1 MLSVLS
7 NVTALNASNQLKI
20 NAKNK
25 ALATEKLSSGYRI
38 NRAADDAA
46 GLAISEKMRLIIRSL
61 NQGTQ
66 NGTDGISWCQT
77 GDGALDEA
85 QELLQRMNELAI
97 KSLNGTNSD
106 SDRSYMEME
115 FKNLKEEMNRIGQ
128 TTLFNEQNIFDEYDK
143 PNYKVYGGPVWT
155 PSQQHVVTEGNNNLC
170 FEIGRE
176 PDFTKVEIT
185 VPAGEYSTQDL
196 MAEID
201 MALFEASP
209 DLLVEYK
216 NGHCNAVLMGNDT
229 IGSVTGGLSYLIYQT
244 YQGGTFG
251 ALIGTTIFEH
261 GYDRLEV
268 VAGKNDYMSFS
279 IEDFDGNK
287 SDKEIKLAP
296 GRYTRGDLIELLNK
310 QLKDTVIEASPYGT
324 GIKLGSES
332 AMVTGFKGNMFKIDN
347 KDESKVYNSVFY
359 DNVQYGNVTKYPAVF
374 TGSAVLPTDSRD
386 KEHSKFIIDGSNNIL
401 ILQPDGREDPVSITI
416 DEGEYTIGEMREKLE
431 TLFKNK
437 GLNLSVKTYSDRVR
451 VSSRRYY
458 YFQGLTVT
466 SGLKGLESTVNFVTA
481 SSAYKTLFESRQ
493 YNDYGSPAT
502 RWNETSRNV
511 DGYFYGSRTFP
522 AAVTLDGSNHKFT
535 VNINV
540 NDNDKHTTVNKS
552 YTVEMS
558 QKTYANVEELKAE
571 LQSQLNKDTCPLKG
585 LLDVTVR
592 NGTLAITS
600 AAGKDVNTIR
610 LSSVSGNSGYDTL
623 FVGRNSK
630 PIYNSVNRPSVT
642 LPTPIP
648 TDGIKQ
654 DSNVTIQLG
663 NNSQTVNINKGDD
676 QNTIKQKI
684 EAAFPP
690 STRTEY
696 TKFPYVSGHG
706 GDSSGSTPTTATGS
720 ETMRSWNGSA
730 TGSSKEAEG
739 STALGYNIPASL
751 KIGPELKDTMV
762 LDSGNNQISLNINGT
777 PKTLTLTEGSYNPD
791 SLVTE
796 LQEQIDKEFGTDMG
810 GAIVEREGN
819 NLIITARLPLGED
832 GKDTSLSC
840 STGSS
845 SFLKDLNTTRRP
857 AEWRSNR
864 SLQSGININGAN
876 NQLSFQYTKGGN
888 TETVTLTLDNGSY
901 TPSSI
906 IGNIQRQLDKTDTG
920 IQAALVG
927 GKLALTSG
935 EGGSGVSISF
945 THDGGGSAADAL
957 FGPVRA
963 TPADIIVNQPVEST
977 IKIDDSTKNFTI
989 YVNGAPKTVTLDA
1002 GDYDREG
1009 FKNMLNEKLEKE
1021 GVEAYL
1027 TNNRLGFRT
1036 TQGVGSNTT
1045 LAMNYDNGGSSMER
1059 IYGKKEI
1066 TIPGITVSFTADG
1079 RAQLSST
1086 DNQTRIYMN
1095 TSSGGA
1101 LMQPEMKEE
1110 PITPSYNYGYHS
1122 QSKSYLDG
1130 QNLKSAKVTIDKWND
1145 DLKFTYHMNGSQKT
1159 VTIQVPG
1166 KDEASGE
1173 KEYTYDELKDYL
1185 QGEVDRQVGAGQIK
1199 VTVDASGVR
1208 FEAANTGNGYQ
1219 FDVPTGDFYDKVMCQ
1234 CEEMSVNA
1242 GAGEKKGYQEVD
1254 QAFTVGRQD
1263 VKNTVTTIKQGLS
1276 DEFSLDLTYD
1286 GKSHTVKITL
1296 DPGDY
1301 TGEQLKNHLQQ
1312 KFDQALA
1319 DMGLKPGLIK
1329 VGLGDKNTGVQ
1340 GANDQNALSFTL
1352 AEDVSAPAEKQYI
1365 IDGASGNAAFKIF
1378 YKTDGEMI
1386 PSHIVGTKNIANGAS
1401 IGPNDTDFFLKVD
1414 GVPHTLHIPQGTY
1427 TAEEILDTVNQLLK
1441 DDSIPVV
1448 ATQEGNFMMLSHKNL
1463 GKHTIEDITGGAK
1476 DNIFFREERED
1487 AEEPRNIWL
1496 SNEPNDKV
1504 PLPKETL
1511 STWGLRLHASSI
1523 AKPKYAKAAVNR
1535 ISYAINQVSQKR
1547 TDFGVTQNRLEHALR
1562 SNENK
1567 AENTQS
1573 SESLIRDTDMARE
1586 MVRYANLSVLEQSVQ
1601 SMLAQA
1607 NKKNETVLALL

>member
-1 MLSVLS
+1 MLSILN

-97 KSLNGTNSD
+97 KSLNGTNSE

-143 PNYKVYGGPVWT
+143 PNYKVYGGPEWT
-155 PSQQHVVTEGNNNLC
+155 PSQRHVVTEGKNNLC

-176 PDFTKVEIT
+176 PDFSKLEIT

-201 MALFEASP
+201 MALFDACP

-261 GYDRLEV
+261 DYDKLEV
-268 VAGKNDYMSFS
+268 VKGKNDYMSFS

-287 SDKEIKLAP
+287 SSKEITLPP
-296 GRYTRGDLIELLNK
+296 GRYTRGDLIELLNN

-332 AMVTGFKGNMFKIDN
+332 ALVTGFKGNMFKIDN
-347 KDESKVYNSVFY
+347 KDESKIYNSVFY

-374 TGSAVLPTDSRD
+374 TGSTVLATDSRD
-386 KEHSKFIIDGSNNIL
+386 KEHAKFIIDSSNNVL
-401 ILQPDGREDPVSITI
+401 TLQPDGRENPVSITI

-431 TLFKNK
+431 NLFKK
-437 GLNLSVKTYSDRVR
+437 EGLNLSVKTRSERVR
-451 VSSRRYY
+451 VSSGREYT
-458 YFQGLTVT
+458 FQGLTVT
-466 SGLKGLESTVNFVTA
+466 SGLKGLESTVNFDTG
-481 SSAYKTLFESRQ
+481 SSAYKTLFETRQ
-493 YNDYGSPAT
+493 YNDYGSPAS
-502 RWNETSRNV
+502 RWNETRSNI
-511 DGYFYGSRTFP
+511 DGYLYGSRTFP
-522 AAVTLDGSNHKFT
+522 AAVTLDGANNKFSI
-535 VNINV
+535 NLNV
-540 NDNDKHTTVNKS
+540 NDIANHTTVNKS
-552 YTVEMS
+552 CTIEMS
-558 QKTYANVEELKAE
+558 QKSYANVEELRAE
-571 LQSQLNKDTCPLKG
+571 LQSQLDKDTCPLKG
-585 LLDVTVR
+585 LLSVTVK
-592 NGTLAITS
+592 NGALALTGV
-600 AAGKDVNTIR
+600 AGKDVNWIR
-610 LSSVSGNSGYDTL
+610 LSESGNSGYDTL

-630 PIYNSVNRPSVT
+630 PVFNSVNRPSIT

-654 DSNVTIQLG
+654 DSNVTIELG
-663 NNSQTVNINKGDD
+663 GNSQTIHLNKGDNQD
-676 QNTIKQKI
+676 AIKQKI

-690 STRTEY
+690 STKTEY
-696 TKFPYVSGHG
+696 TKFPDVSGHG

-720 ETMRSWNGSA
+720 ESVRSWNGSA

-739 STALGYNIPASL
+739 STALEYNIPASL
-751 KIGPELKDTMV
+751 KVGPEMKNTMV

-777 PKTLTLTEGSYNPD
+777 PKTLTLTEGSYTPD

-796 LQEQIDKEFGTDMG
+796 LQEQIDREFGTDMG
-810 GAIVEREGN
+810 GAVVEKEGN

-832 GKDTSLSC
+832 GAKTSVSC

-864 SLQSGININGAN
+864 SLQSGINISGAN
-876 NQLSFQYTKGGN
+876 NQLSFQYTRGGN
-888 TETVTLTLDNGSY
+888 TETVSLTLDGGSY

-906 IGNIQRQLDKTDTG
+906 IGNIQRQLDKTNTG
-920 IQAALVG
+920 IKASLVG

-935 EGGSGVSISF
+935 EGGNGVSISF

-963 TPADIIVNQPVEST
+963 TPADIIVNQPIEST
-977 IKIDDSTKNFTI
+977 IKIDDSTQAFTI
-989 YVNGAPKTVTLDA
+989 YVNGAPKTVTLDK

-1009 FKNMLNEKLEKE
+1009 FKNMLNEKLKDE

-1027 TNNRLGFRT
+1027 ANNRLGFRT
-1036 TQGVGSNTT
+1036 TQAVGSHTT
-1045 LAMNYDNGGSSMER
+1045 LAMQYENGGSSMER
-1059 IYGKKEI
+1059 IYGKKETI
-1066 TIPGITVSFTADG
+1066 IPGIKVSFTADG
-1079 RAQLSST
+1079 KAQLSST
-1086 DNQTRIYMN
+1086 DNKALIYMN

-1101 LMQPEMKEE
+1101 LMQPEMREE
-1110 PITPSYNYGYHS
+1110 KVNPSYNSGYHS

-1130 QNLKSAKVTIDKWND
+1130 QNLQSAKVTIDKWND
-1145 DLKFTYHMNGSQKT
+1145 DLKFTYSMNGSQKT

-1166 KDEASGE
+1166 KDEAGGE

-1185 QGEVDRQVGAGQIK
+1185 QGEVDRQAGAGQIV

-1219 FDVPTGDFYDKVMCQ
+1219 FGAPTGDFYDKVMCQ

-1242 GAGEKKGYQEVD
+1242 AASEKKGWQDVD

-1286 GKSHTVKITL
+1286 GKPHTVKITL

-1301 TGEQLKNHLQQ
+1301 SGEQLKNHLQQ
-1312 KFDQALA
+1312 KFDRALE

-1401 IGPNDTDFFLKVD
+1401 IGPGDTDFSLKVD
-1414 GVPHTLHIPQGTY
+1414 GVPYTLHIPQGSY

-1441 DDSIPVV
+1441 DEGIPVA

-1463 GKHTIEDITGGAK
+1463 GQHTIEDITGGAK
-1476 DNIFFREERED
+1476 DNIFFREEREK

-1496 SNEPNDKV
+1496 SNEPKDKV

-1523 AKPKYAKAAVNR
+1523 AKPKYAQAAVNR

-1573 SESLIRDTDMARE
+1573 SESLIRDTDMAGE
-1586 MVRYANLSVLEQSVQ
+1586 MVRYANLSILEQSVQ
-1601 SMLAQA
+1601 SVLAQA
-1607 NKKNETVLALL
+1607 NKKNEMVLALL